1 MRSGA
6 FSLVF
11 GLTLCILSLASASG
25 QETRDTAQESSE
37 ALRVFI
43 DCRSHFCDFDHFR
56 REITFVN
63 YVRDRRDAHVHM
75 LVTTQRTGGGTEF
88 TMAFI
93 GQREFEAVDDSL
105 LYFSSDTDTFDEVR
119 AGLTQMISLGLVRY
133 VARLPTAERLEVV
146 HEPPDTLQPMPQADS
161 DPWNFWILRIR
172 VGGRISGEER
182 QRFSSGN
189 GALSANRT
197 TEDWK
202 IDLWA
207 DGSYSKDEFEFDDG
221 STLTSTARN
230 MSTGAFV
237 ARSLGARW
245 SAATLTLVEA
255 STFLNLDLGTVI
267 GTGIEHNFFPYSEST
282 RRAFTAVYVLL
293 FRSFDYEAE
302 TIFDKTSEIRFQH
315 TFEIKY
321 SARQPWG
328 SSDIGLEVRAFVDD
342 PSLHSAELSGSLNLR
357 LFRGLELNL
366 NGALERVK
374 DQVYLPREGAT
385 EEEILLR
392 RKALGTDYRY
402 RLDLSLSYTFGSI
415 FNNVVNPRFR

>member
-161 DPWNFWILRIR
+161 DPWNFWILR
-172 VGGRISGEER
+172 
-182 QRFSSGN
+182 
-189 GALSANRT
+189 
-197 TEDWK
+197 
-202 IDLWA
+202 
-207 DGSYSKDEFEFDDG
+207 EFDDG

-302 TIFDKTSEIRFQH
+302 TIFDKTSEIRFH
-315 TFEIKY
+315 SLTILPCTAP
-321 SARQPWG
+321 SSPAR
-328 SSDIGLEVRAFVDD
+328 S
-342 PSLHSAELSGSLNLR
+342 
-357 LFRGLELNL
+357 
-366 NGALERVK
+366 
-374 DQVYLPREGAT
+374 T
-385 EEEILLR
+385 
-392 RKALGTDYRY
+392 
-402 RLDLSLSYTFGSI
+402 
-415 FNNVVNPRFR
+415 